1 MGSGESPQVKGVVCM
16 VEVVIGRKVD
26 GEAS

>member
-1 MGSGESPQVKGVVCM
+1 MGSGDLPQVKGVVCM

-26 GEAS
+26 GKAT